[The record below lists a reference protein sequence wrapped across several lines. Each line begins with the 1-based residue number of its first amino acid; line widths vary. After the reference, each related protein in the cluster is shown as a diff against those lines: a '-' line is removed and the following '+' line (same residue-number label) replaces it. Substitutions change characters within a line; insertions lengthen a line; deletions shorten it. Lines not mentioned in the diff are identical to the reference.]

1 MKETL
6 ATHQIPPTTDQL
18 RIQELESQ
26 LAEALETADTLHTI
40 AVSLLDLTARYMHA
54 FTATT
59 NALRDLETKS
69 PSPQG
74 GEGLG
79 VRGSV

>member
-1 MKETL
+1 MTIQTP
-6 ATHQIPPTTDQL
+6 ATHTIPLTPDQA

-59 NALRDLETKS
+59 NALHALEGNN
-69 PSPQG
+69 Q
-74 GEGLG
+74 
-79 VRGSV
+79 